1 MYVKV
6 TMNII
11 KTAKKLKS
19 RQHIAGRNVNCHH
32 SLECNLARPIKTKN
46 TCTLTKDITP
56 ENLFHWNK
64 NYGS

>member
-19 RQHIAGRNVNCHH
+19 REHIACRNVNYNHC
-32 SLECNLARPIKTKN
+32 LECNLARPIKTKN
-46 TCTLTKDITP
+46 TYTLTKDITS